1 MKKLFWWCL
10 DITFKPDMS
19 LPRCLAHVAANY
31 NKNVQLSR
39 RGIISHPDLC
49 SVWRVKV
56 AELLLFPVHADMLQR
71 TVHSLAAKVAQMEPR
86 CQCFPSGLRQQG
98 ALQWPPP
105 QFWPPGDQRYFGLF
119 LRIKMVP
126 IPWFSRIVL
135 LGKYCCCIWCFSI
148 FNTLTCCKFPLLPGK
163 TTWPKHVLASG
174 GFTINFH

>member
-10 DITFKPDMS
+10 DITLKPDMS

-31 NKNVQLSR
+31 NKNVQLSH

-98 ALQWPPP
+98 ALQWPPASVLTSWRSKILWIIFENKDGTSP
-105 QFWPPGDQRYFGLF
+105 LIQSDSASWQTLLLYLVLF
-119 LRIKMVP
+119 H
-126 IPWFSRIVL
+126 F
-135 LGKYCCCIWCFSI
+135 
-148 FNTLTCCKFPLLPGK
+148 
-163 TTWPKHVLASG
+163 
-174 GFTINFH
+174 